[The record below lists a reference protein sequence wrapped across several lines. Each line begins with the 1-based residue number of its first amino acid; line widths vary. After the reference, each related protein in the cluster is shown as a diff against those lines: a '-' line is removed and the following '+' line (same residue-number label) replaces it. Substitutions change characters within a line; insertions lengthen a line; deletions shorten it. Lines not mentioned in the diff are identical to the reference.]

1 MIKDY
6 VDDNIKKHIREHVV
20 LTIEDREIGII
31 GYLTPEVVYL
41 SKTGSNTWINHTWCI
56 ITSQQIYYLF
66 CRSMQ
71 IKQSLVLLRV
81 IYTK

>member
-66 CRSMQ
+66 WFNANQAIFSAV
-71 IKQSLVLLRV
+71 KSNL
-81 IYTK
+81 Y